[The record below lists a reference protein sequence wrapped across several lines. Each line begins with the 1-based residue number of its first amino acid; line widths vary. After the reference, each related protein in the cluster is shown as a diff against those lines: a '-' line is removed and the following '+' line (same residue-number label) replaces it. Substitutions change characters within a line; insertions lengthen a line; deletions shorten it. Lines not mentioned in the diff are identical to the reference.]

1 MGAQGREG
9 GKKARPMMCSLQSM
23 GSGHSL
29 ATRFG
34 ALPIAHRKCNHG
46 IGARL
51 QVRCPGA
58 AKCLPPAARPPPRL
72 VRTSIE
78 HQIDPPW
85 RLPTQPTQPQAAAA
99 AAALQLPPARAPCN
113 HLLWSASLQVREGG
127 WRWGERQ
134 GSTVKPAVALAPKVL
149 LTAVPCVLC
158 LQHRQSTL

>member
-1 MGAQGREG
+1 MGRRGREG

-72 VRTSIE
+72 V
-78 HQIDPPW
+78 QNIDRAPDRSAMAPADTADTA
-85 RLPTQPTQPQAAAA
+85 PGGGGGGVAAAA
-99 AAALQLPPARAPCN
+99 RPRPLQPFALERFFA
-113 HLLWSASLQVREGG
+113 SA
-127 WRWGERQ
+127 
-134 GSTVKPAVALAPKVL
+134 
-149 LTAVPCVLC
+149 
-158 LQHRQSTL
+158 